1 LQVKRKVDSALKNKQ
16 TVADMFNAVL
26 QAHPNKEAIV
36 FVDKQDHLTR
46 NTKTTYTYAEV
57 EAESNK
63 GKECVRVSCAC
74 RVRVVCGVWC
84 VCGGACACACACA
97 LS

>member
-1 LQVKRKVDSALKNKQ
+1 VDSALKNKQ

-46 NTKTTYTYAEV
+46 NTKVSYTYAEV

-63 GKECVRVSCAC
+63 GEER
-74 RVRVVCGVWC
+74 
-84 VCGGACACACACA
+84 ACACARACVFRC
-97 LS
+97 SS